1 MTHMEAPGSRPRR
14 SRTRKPRDH
23 ARGGCAHG
31 SPGIAPGGFY
41 DAHGSPGITP
51 AAVTHMEAPSAS
63 EGITRRKPRTRHF
76 TARLLPDR
84 ASRGGSRVR
93 DTLPPACC
101 LIGHHGMPTMQAAIL
116 SHPRDTAMAA
126 EIPLKPATAFFSRG
140 RLPGLGCGSVRHL
153 APHKRESAFGT
164 AFASRGVRW
173 KSDAARTRR
182 LPISAQ
188 RRCSIPTHTRGVT

>member
-51 AAVTHMEAPSAS
+51 AAVTHMAAPRAS

-116 SHPRDTAMAA
+116 SHPRDTALAA

-140 RLPGLGCGSVRHL
+140 RLPGLGCGSVRPLRPTNVNLH
-153 APHKRESAFGT
+153 SARPLLHGVSAGNPT
-164 AFASRGVRW
+164 QQGRGGSRFRRSGG
-173 KSDAARTRR
+173 ARFLLTQE
-182 LPISAQ
+182 A
-188 RRCSIPTHTRGVT
+188 